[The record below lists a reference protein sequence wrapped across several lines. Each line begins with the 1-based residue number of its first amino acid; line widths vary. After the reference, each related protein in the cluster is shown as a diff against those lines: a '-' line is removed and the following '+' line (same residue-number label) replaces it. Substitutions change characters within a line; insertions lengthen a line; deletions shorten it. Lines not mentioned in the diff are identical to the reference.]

1 MLAWVQRRPG
11 DAPDRRTVAIAAVAF
26 ALALLSK
33 ESAIMLPA
41 LILLVDA
48 ARAELTPGALRT
60 WLHRNG
66 RAFALLAVI
75 AVGYLA
81 LRTAVLGDLGPSRLD
96 PVLEVGTP
104 LQQRLTAL
112 QIWPVVLRVLLFP
125 VVLLAD
131 YSARIIMPALPVNT
145 AALLG
150 GVLLF
155 GMLASGLLAFRRGNG
170 RFSLAL
176 LWLPLTLLP
185 TSSLIIPIGVLVA
198 ERALYLPSAAL
209 AFAVAFALDALA
221 AVSNRRIAYATVLAL
236 SGAFAVRSLVR
247 IPEWR
252 STDTIFAALIRDRPD
267 SFRAHWH
274 TARIALRDRQP
285 QLALARYGRALD
297 LWPYRRQ
304 LVLEAATQA
313 SLHGDRDYARRLSS
327 YMLQRWPGD
336 LDASRMFAGA
346 ALDRGDTTAARA
358 TIDQAL
364 RLHPGDTLL
373 LRMRAAIVKDST

>member
-1 MLAWVQRRPG
+1 
-11 DAPDRRTVAIAAVAF
+11 VAF

-33 ESAIMLPA
+33 ESAIMLPP
-41 LILLVDA
+41 LILLIDA
-48 ARAELTPGALRT
+48 ARGQLIPGAFRT
-60 WLHRNG
+60 WLRRSG
-66 RAFALLAVI
+66 RAFALLGI
-75 AVGYLA
+75 ITVGYFA
-81 LRTAVLGDLGPSRLD
+81 LRTAVLGGLGPGRLD

-155 GMLASGLLAFRRGNG
+155 GMLAGGLLAFRRGNG

-185 TSSLIIPIGVLVA
+185 TSNLIIPIGVLVA

-236 SGAFAVRSLVR
+236 SGAFALRSLVR

-252 STDTIFAALIRDRPD
+252 TTDTIFAALIRDRPD

-274 TARIALRDRQP
+274 TARIAVRDRQP

-346 ALDRGDTTAARA
+346 ALDLGDTTAARA